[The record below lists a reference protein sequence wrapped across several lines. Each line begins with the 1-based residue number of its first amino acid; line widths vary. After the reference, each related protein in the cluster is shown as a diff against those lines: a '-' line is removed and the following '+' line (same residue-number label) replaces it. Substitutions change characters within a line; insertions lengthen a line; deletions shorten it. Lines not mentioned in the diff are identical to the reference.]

1 MEKQKIQARRANLFF
16 IELIIALLFF
26 SISAVIILRV
36 FAAADNKQHTAAM
49 TEKSIICAQ
58 SLAEVYSVS
67 GDVRSCTDVVFD
79 NKQLDSVYEIML
91 DEDMSPVA
99 DDAAVKLTMQET
111 VLSEDAA
118 GRLSELTMTFSTGDA
133 ELYSLTCS
141 AYIPLNMQEVA
152 Q

>member
-16 IELIIALLFF
+16 IELVIALLFF

-36 FAAADNKQHTAAM
+36 FAAADNRQKTAAL

-67 GDVRSCTDVVFD
+67 GDIRSSTAAVFGGNQPESD
-79 NKQLDSVYEIML
+79 YEITL
-91 DEDMSPVA
+91 DEDMSLAENGSVML
-99 DDAAVKLTMQET
+99 VMEET
-111 VLSEDAA
+111 VLSESAS
-118 GRLSELTMTFSTGDA
+118 GRLSQLQMTFTSGEK

-141 AYIPLNMQEVA
+141 AYMPINMQEVA
-152 Q
+152 G